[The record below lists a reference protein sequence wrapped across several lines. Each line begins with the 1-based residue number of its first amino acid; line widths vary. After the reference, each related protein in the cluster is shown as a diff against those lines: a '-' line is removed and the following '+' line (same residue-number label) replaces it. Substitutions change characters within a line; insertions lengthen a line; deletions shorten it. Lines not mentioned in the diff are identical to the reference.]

1 MKIDIVYN
9 RSELNGL
16 QDKTVIMID
25 VLRASTTIV
34 SAFAVGCNA
43 IIPAE
48 EVADAFAL
56 QKKDESLIL
65 CGERQGK
72 KPQGFQL
79 GNSPLEYNR
88 EAVGGKKLVYTTTN
102 GTRAL
107 LASQGASNVLI
118 GSFVNLRAAVHK
130 ALSLAND
137 IIILCAGREGAFSF
151 EDAFC
156 AGLMVDA
163 VNSSVCNLEIE
174 DGARWGFYAV
184 KSMKGVLDNLTDS
197 QIHSVIANT
206 KHGQYL
212 NSIGLQDDLAFC
224 ARQNIFDIVPEYKSG
239 EIAEYDR

>member
-9 RSELNGL
+9 RNELNEL
-16 QDKTVIMID
+16 EDKTVIMID
-25 VLRASTTIV
+25 VLRASTTV
-34 SAFAVGCNA
+34 VTAFANGCES
-43 IIPAE
+43 IIPVE
-48 EVADAFAL
+48 EVEDAFAL

-107 LASQGASNVLI
+107 LASQGASRVLI
-118 GSFVNLRAAVHK
+118 GAFVNLQSVVHK
-130 ALSLAND
+130 ALSAGND
-137 IIILCAGREGAFSF
+137 IIVLCAGREGTFSL

-156 AGLMVDA
+156 AGLMVQT

-184 KSMKGVLDNLTDS
+184 KSMKGVLDNLTDG
-197 QIHSVIANT
+197 QIHSVIANG

-224 ARQNIFDIVPEYKSG
+224 ARQNIFDIVPEYK
-239 EIAEYDR
+239 EDKIILE